1 MNVFT
6 FMMKRL
12 LPFTSGFGLFLIF
25 MPLAIEWRGW
35 WAWLPI
41 AVVFVIVPILDIFG
55 GLSLWNPDAEA
66 EGDLSAD
73 RRFRALVCLWVPVAV
88 AFTGWALVV
97 AAAPGTSWLDRIG
110 LALSIG
116 FMNGVIGI
124 TYAHELIHQPSRFEQ
139 LCGETLLV
147 LVSYLHWRI
156 EHVFGHHRWVATPR
170 DPASSRLGEPIHAF
184 YVRSVSG
191 SFVSAWRLECDRL
204 ERVSA
209 RKFGR
214 HNRMLWYALVTVSVY
229 ALVFAA
235 TGPLGA
241 LFFLVQGIVGFSSLE
256 VINYVEHYGLQ
267 RREIAPGRYETTRPQ
282 HSWNAG
288 QRLSNA
294 MLINLAR
301 HSDHHAIAS
310 RRYQILRT
318 FDEDRAPQ
326 LPQGYATMFLVA
338 LVPPLWFRVMDPL
351 VAKWNARQD
360 VAA

>member
-1 MNVFT
+1 
-6 FMMKRL
+6 MKRL

-25 MPLAIEWRGW
+25 MPLAIEWRGL

-41 AVVFVIVPILDIFG
+41 AVVFMIVPILDTLG

-66 EGDLSAD
+66 EGELSAD
-73 RRFRALVCLWVPVAV
+73 RRFRAIVCLWVPVAV
-88 AFTGWALVV
+88 GFTAWALVV
-97 AAAPGTSWLDRIG
+97 ASAPGVTWLDRIG

-170 DPASSRLGEPIHAF
+170 DPASSRLGEPIYTF
-184 YVRSVSG
+184 YFRSVYG
-191 SFVSAWRLECDRL
+191 SLVSAWHLECDRL
-204 ERVSA
+204 ARVGA
-209 RKFGR
+209 RKFGPK
-214 HNRMLWYALVTVSVY
+214 NRMLWYALITAGLYGLICAV
-229 ALVFAA
+229 

-267 RREIAPGRYETTRPQ
+267 RREISPGRYETTRPQ

-288 QRLSNA
+288 QRISNA

-310 RRYQILRT
+310 RPYQILRT
-318 FDEDRAPQ
+318 FDADSAPQ

-351 VAKWNARQD
+351 VAEWNARKG

>member
-1 MNVFT
+1 
-6 FMMKRL
+6 MKRL
-12 LPFTSGFGLFLIF
+12 LPFTSGSGLFLIF
-25 MPLAIEWRGW
+25 MPLAVEWRGW

-41 AVVFVIVPILDIFG
+41 AIIFGIVPILDRFG
-55 GLSLWNPDAEA
+55 GISTWNPDAASET
-66 EGDLSAD
+66 ELSAD
-73 RRFRALVCLWVPVAV
+73 RRFRSVVCLWVPVAV
-88 AFTGWALVV
+88 AYTVWALIV
-97 AAAPGTSWLDRIG
+97 AVAPATPWFDRIG

-139 LCGETLLV
+139 LCGEVLLG

-170 DPASSRLGEPIHAF
+170 DPATSRLGEPIHAF
-184 YVRSVSG
+184 YVRSVAG
-191 SFVSAWRLECDRL
+191 SLVSAWHLECDRL
-204 ERVSA
+204 ERIGA
-209 RKFGR
+209 RRSGPR
-214 HNRMLWYALVTVSVY
+214 NRMLWYAFLTLATY
-229 ALVFAA
+229 AIVFAA

-256 VINYVEHYGLQ
+256 VINYIEHYGLQ
-267 RREIAPGRYETTRPQ
+267 RRETAPGRYETTQPR
-282 HSWNAG
+282 HSWNAS

-294 MLINLAR
+294 LLINLAR

-318 FDEDRAPQ
+318 FDQDRAPQ
-326 LPQGYATMFLVA
+326 LPQGYATMFLIA

-351 VAKWNARQD
+351 VAQWNARED